1 MLFLLASSEL
11 IKQFQNNNNYIE
23 RKGIHQIVKNKETDT
38 VIKAYVD
45 SIKWG
50 MCNDKDIPFSLEISK
65 KTKKLIDELI
75 CESTNGWHI
84 PDLEVYCGENNTQ
97 FKTLDDFYEVLR
109 LEAPYLVDS
118 FFYYIEIDEKD
129 PFKRFYFP
137 RRKVLQPVV
146 GAYQEVYDGKLD
158 FLSVSQPKRTGKML
172 LNDEL
177 IATSNGFVKNGS
189 LKVGDYVIS
198 ASGKPTK
205 SNRCIST

>member
-1 MLFLLASSEL
+1 MASSEL

-50 MCNDKDIPFSLEISK
+50 MYNDKDIPFSLEISK

-84 PDLEVYCGENNTQ
+84 PDLEVYCGENNAQ

-118 FFYYIEIDEKD
+118 FFYYIEIDEKR
-129 PFKRFYFP
+129 P
-137 RRKVLQPVV
+137 
-146 GAYQEVYDGKLD
+146 
-158 FLSVSQPKRTGKML
+158 
-172 LNDEL
+172 
-177 IATSNGFVKNGS
+177 I
-189 LKVGDYVIS
+189 
-198 ASGKPTK
+198 
-205 SNRCIST
+205 